1 MFLHRSMPLPSS
13 TGLVHGRPVHSPVH
27 LFFYAIIFLAVYQTI
42 HMIDHV
48 LQYMQG
54 LVFGLEK
61 PLGIFEGLLDAS
73 DTLVHMWLNGIEYVA
88 IIVLWISFR
97 QIQLKN
103 SEADKSK
110 FNHEDRVERI
120 KPTPLTI
127 LTVALLFL
135 LIFQSLHVYDHSLQ
149 YIQKFI
155 LRINTPPGV
164 FGGLF
169 NESDTKI
176 HLWVNFFIL
185 LAVIAIWISFRE
197 GQLRRIIPI

>member
-1 MFLHRSMPLPSS
+1 MSLPSS
-13 TGLVHGRPVHSPVH
+13 SDVVHERPVNSPVH
-27 LFFYAIIFLAVYQTI
+27 LFFYAVLFLAVYQTI

-73 DTLVHMWLNGIEYVA
+73 DTLVHIWLNGIEYVA

-103 SEADKSK
+103 SDAAKSA
-110 FNHEDRVERI
+110 FNHENRLERV
-120 KPTPLTI
+120 KLTPITMLTI
-127 LTVALLFL
+127 ALFFL
-135 LIFQSLHVYDHSLQ
+135 LIFQSLHIGDHSLQ
-149 YIQKFI
+149 YIQKFM
-155 LRINTPPGV
+155 LGINSPPGV
-164 FGGLF
+164 FQGLF

-185 LAVIAIWISFRE
+185 LAVIIIWISFRE
-197 GQLRRIIPI
+197 CQLLRIIPV